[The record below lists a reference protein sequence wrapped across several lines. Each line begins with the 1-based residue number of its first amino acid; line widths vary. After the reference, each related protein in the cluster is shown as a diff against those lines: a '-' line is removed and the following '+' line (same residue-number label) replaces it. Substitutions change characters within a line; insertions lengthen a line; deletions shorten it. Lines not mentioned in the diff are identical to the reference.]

1 MKSIHINNEELYY
14 KFKIQAI
21 KEKKTIIELVE
32 ELIKEHL
39 RKKDNE
45 RIRNIDP
52 ETIET
57 VKEVI
62 KKEFLTKD
70 GKKFKTIKKYWTEDL
85 IKKILPKLDFE
96 EDIVLECMNK
106 LIESE
111 LLINNYK
118 NEVKYNWELQENIDN
133 LVYDEND

>member
-32 ELIKEHL
+32 ELIKGHL

-106 LIESE
+106 LIKSE

-118 NEVKYNWELQENIDN
+118 NEVKYKQEL
-133 LVYDEND
+133 